1 MTCFTALASCAQS
14 TSDQSFQRLKVK
26 AELIEGH
33 GVGWGEGGGA
43 KFGSMTKLMLSSI
56 VKVGGA
62 LHMLNQNR
70 HYCILLSGER
80 YRLVL

>member
-1 MTCFTALASCAQS
+1 ML
-14 TSDQSFQRLKVK
+14 
-26 AELIEGH
+26 
-33 GVGWGEGGGA
+33 VGGKGGGA